1 MSDKKLTVLYDKNTI
16 DVPAKMDVLAGDI
29 KAGVYGKVVMC
40 SVVTMDSNGMVEVFG
55 CGDNDILRTISLL
68 EIGKGK
74 LVADMVE
81 GDE

>member
-1 MSDKKLTVLYDKNTI
+1 MSDEKLHILYDKNTI

-29 KAGVYGKVVMC
+29 KAGVYGRVVMC
-40 SVVTMDSNGMVEVFG
+40 SVVTMDSNGIVEVFG

-74 LVADMVE
+74 LIADMVE
-81 GDE
+81 GEE